1 MNTASCI
8 ILTFKEWTN
17 WVTFGLLRNSQR
29 IRAYTGTQ
37 NSFNDLLG
45 ITPDITHLEDNEF
58 IVAKLRDSYHRYIYQ
73 DDYLSLEAVEC
84 FYALSQRGKSLL
96 LHTADK
102 MKVIIDVDK
111 NIEEH
116 WDVWCTQ
123 QMDIMAKNKAQ
134 KFYEIIFFD
143 VADTISEFEK
153 IINELNNE
161 NNLFIKNITLFK
173 NSFDYK
179 KRCPESL
186 EKGYYN
192 TKSYGG
198 MATRF
203 LVKKYI
209 IDDNSTKLSEIYE
222 FNNIELDLKK
232 YYDRLKGIQTYTE
245 LTKIFFDCNIICQK
259 IILEKI
265 IKKEIQDDIPLL
277 ALSMYFHYEM
287 LIDNEKEINL
297 NALKFDLKILERFY
311 ESSYPNISYLIVYL
325 LGKKPALS
333 YTMLNTL
340 YYTKKIE
347 SLSCIKTEYFETIK
361 SKLPDSSAIEGIG
374 ELYDKATK
382 LINNYEEKIKEKF
395 YSEVESEKHEDLTP
409 KSDTTIS
416 SEEQITSPQIDDK
429 TDSKVTD
436 ESKQME
442 LIENDN
448 VKNGEPFR
456 GTSEIITK
464 IKKLIVDKATIVDK
478 DIKDLTWEELATE
491 LDEDA
496 DKIKEAIQTD
506 LNIGKIG
513 QSKKIGK
520 TRFEKIIGAL
530 EKLEKVHFL

>member
-1 MNTASCI
+1 MNTTNCI
-8 ILTFKEWTN
+8 ILTLKEWTN
-17 WVTFGLLRNSQR
+17 WVGFGLLRNSQR

-37 NSFNDLLG
+37 KSFNDLLG

-58 IVAKLRDSYHRYIYQ
+58 IFAKLHDSYHKHIYQ

-161 NNLFIKNITLFK
+161 NNLLIKNITLFK

-409 KSDTTIS
+409 KSDTIS
-416 SEEQITSPQIDDK
+416 DDEQITSPQVNDK
-429 TDSKVTD
+429 D
-436 ESKQME
+436 ESKVMVESRQ
-442 LIENDN
+442 IGS
-448 VKNGEPFR
+448 K
-456 GTSEIITK
+456 GTIDIFSNTSDTSDTFEIISNMMEQINKGAINKNSTWGEL
-464 IKKLIVDKATIVDK
+464 KKLLVK
-478 DIKDLTWEELATE
+478 DIKD
-491 LDEDA
+491 
-496 DKIKEAIQTD
+496 IKKAIETTHVVD
-506 LNIGKIG
+506 I
-513 QSKKIGK
+513 KKIGNK
-520 TRFEKIIGAL
+520 GFDKIFCDLENAL
-530 EKLEKVHFL
+530 ELLKVKHRKI

>member
-1 MNTASCI
+1 M
-8 ILTFKEWTN
+8 
-17 WVTFGLLRNSQR
+17 
-29 IRAYTGTQ
+29 
-37 NSFNDLLG
+37 
-45 ITPDITHLEDNEF
+45 
-58 IVAKLRDSYHRYIYQ
+58 
-73 DDYLSLEAVEC
+73 
-84 FYALSQRGKSLL
+84 
-96 LHTADK
+96 
-102 MKVIIDVDK
+102 
-111 NIEEH
+111 
-116 WDVWCTQ
+116 
-123 QMDIMAKNKAQ
+123 
-134 KFYEIIFFD
+134 
-143 VADTISEFEK
+143 
-153 IINELNNE
+153 
-161 NNLFIKNITLFK
+161 
-173 NSFDYK
+173 
-179 KRCPESL
+179 
-186 EKGYYN
+186 
-192 TKSYGG
+192 
-198 MATRF
+198 
-203 LVKKYI
+203 
-209 IDDNSTKLSEIYE
+209 
-222 FNNIELDLKK
+222 
-232 YYDRLKGIQTYTE
+232 KGIQTYTE

-265 IKKEIQDDIPLL
+265 IKNEIQDDIPLL

-287 LIDNEKEINL
+287 LIDTEKEINL

-311 ESSYPNISYLIVYL
+311 ENSYPNISYLIVYL

-333 YTMLNTL
+333 YTMVNTL

-347 SLSCIKTEYFETIK
+347 SFLCVKTEYFETIK
-361 SKLPDSSAIEGIG
+361 SKLPDGLSIEGIG

>member
-37 NSFNDLLG
+37 KSFNDLLG

-58 IVAKLRDSYHRYIYQ
+58 IVAKLHDSYHRYIYH

-134 KFYEIIFFD
+134 KFCEIIFFD

-209 IDDNSTKLSEIYE
+209 VDDNSTKLSEIYE

-287 LIDNEKEINL
+287 LIDTEKEINL
-297 NALKFDLKILERFY
+297 NTLKFDLKILERFY

-333 YTMLNTL
+333 YTMVNTL

-347 SLSCIKTEYFETIK
+347 SFLCVKTEYFETIK
-361 SKLPDSSAIEGIG
+361 SKLPDGLSIENI
-374 ELYDKATK
+374 DKLCEEATN
-382 LINNYEEKIKEKF
+382 LINNYEKKIKGHF
-395 YSEVESEKHEDLTP
+395 YSEVVIENKEDLAP
-409 KSDTTIS
+409 NLITTIS
-416 SEEQITSPQIDDK
+416 DKEQIPSPQLNDK
-429 TDSKVTD
+429 EDSKVED
-436 ESKQME
+436 KSSEKISGE
-442 LIENDN
+442 
-448 VKNGEPFR
+448 NGELFNDASNAFGLIFNMMQHIKD
-456 GTSEIITK
+456 GTIEKDSTWKELKKLLGKDIQD
-464 IKKLIVDKATIVDK
+464 IKKEI
-478 DIKDLTWEELATE
+478 
-491 LDEDA
+491 
-496 DKIKEAIQTD
+496 
-506 LNIGKIG
+506 
-513 QSKKIGK
+513 
-520 TRFEKIIGAL
+520 
-530 EKLEKVHFL
+530 EKLGVVIGNKPFKTIFDDLKDKVKTTV

>member
-287 LIDNEKEINL
+287 LIDTEKEINL

-361 SKLPDSSAIEGIG
+361 SKLPDGLVIENIDR
-374 ELYDKATK
+374 LYEESTN
-382 LINNYEEKIKEKF
+382 LINNYEEKIREQFYPDVKSEKH
-395 YSEVESEKHEDLTP
+395 EKHEDLTP
-409 KSDTTIS
+409 KPDTIS
-416 SEEQITSPQIDDK
+416 DKENITSTLIDDK
-429 TDSKVTD
+429 TDSKFED
-436 ESKQME
+436 ESREKISGE
-442 LIENDN
+442 
-448 VKNGEPFR
+448 NGELFNDACN
-456 GTSEIITK
+456 TSEIISNMKKQIESGAINKNSTWK
-464 IKKLIVDKATIVDK
+464 ELKKLLGK
-478 DIKDLTWEELATE
+478 DIKD
-491 LDEDA
+491 
-496 DKIKEAIQTD
+496 IKNAIEAGVVGI
-506 LNIGKIG
+506 
-513 QSKKIGK
+513 KKIGTK
-520 TRFEKIIGAL
+520 SFAEIFGAL
-530 EKLEKVHFL
+530 K

>member
-361 SKLPDSSAIEGIG
+361 SKLPDGLVIENIDR
-374 ELYDKATK
+374 LYEESTN
-382 LINNYEEKIKEKF
+382 LINNYEEKIREQFYPDVKSEKH
-395 YSEVESEKHEDLTP
+395 EKHEDLTP
-409 KSDTTIS
+409 KPDTIS
-416 SEEQITSPQIDDK
+416 DKENITSTLIDDK
-429 TDSKVTD
+429 TDSKFED
-436 ESKQME
+436 ESREKISGE
-442 LIENDN
+442 
-448 VKNGEPFR
+448 NGELFNDACN
-456 GTSEIITK
+456 TSEIISNMKKQIESGTINKNSTWKELK
-464 IKKLIVDKATIVDK
+464 ILLKK
-478 DIKDLTWEELATE
+478 DIKDIKKEIEKA
-491 LDEDA
+491 DA
-496 DKIKEAIQTD
+496 VDI
-506 LNIGKIG
+506 
-513 QSKKIGK
+513 KKIGTK
-520 TRFEKIIGAL
+520 SFAEIFGAL
-530 EKLEKVHFL
+530 K